1 MTWYQYIALAVVVSA
16 LPGCQSGLQVAT
28 GDGQFK
34 ELSAGTLVLHQDIRI
49 PPRQSH
55 AVFQGGTF
63 SYGSGEYAPHCELE
77 VRKVQE
83 TAQTVHAGV
92 FEITSIRGITHYV
105 RRPHRIKLAAAGDF
119 QLLADDSGEWIM
131 QAYHFGLYSEDQPNV
146 TRLICGGAYNF
157 PFYARYPDEQEIRQA
172 LGDAATLSLP

>member
-1 MTWYQYIALAVVVSA
+1 MTWYQYIVLAVVVTV
-16 LPGCQSGLQVAT
+16 LPACQSGLQVAT
-28 GDGQFK
+28 GDGQYK

-77 VRKVQE
+77 VRTVQE
-83 TAQTVHAGV
+83 TAQTVRAGV
-92 FEITSIRGITHYV
+92 FEITSVTGVTHYV
-105 RRPHRIKLAAAGDF
+105 RRPRSIQLAAVGDF

-131 QAYHFGLYSEDQPNV
+131 QAYHFGLRSDEQPDV

-157 PFYARYPDEQEIRQA
+157 PFQARYPDEQEMRQA
-172 LGDAATLSLP
+172 LGDAATLFLP